1 MERRFRFSETARFN
15 RESHE
20 FRFIQSHNDAPD
32 FVREM
37 IYVDFSLLLDDR
49 GHPRPAVRELAANP
63 VRSMNANSRRSHA
76 QKGLSAGEKRA
87 TGAILSIKSKINDN
101 AILSFVKNLRHAVH
115 FVKKI
120 VA

>member
-63 VRSMNANSRRSHA
+63 VRSM
-76 QKGLSAGEKRA
+76 KRE
-87 TGAILSIKSKINDN
+87 
-101 AILSFVKNLRHAVH
+101 F
-115 FVKKI
+115 
-120 VA
+120 